1 MYLETVGDKIY
12 SSTTN
17 NSGAYSITNLPPSNY
32 IVRPSKSSET
42 QGITAYDA
50 SLVLQHTTGLISLTG
65 SPAVAADVD
74 SSGSIN
80 AMDAYYLL
88 QKAVGLIS
96 LPFNGTGTVWKF
108 SPSSKTYSNLSSH
121 QASQDYV
128 GILVGD
134 VSGNWTSQE
143 AQAGAP
149 SNFKVTEGSPA
160 SDRSLTASI
169 VVNPKSQNLHSLD
182 VTLAYD
188 VSKGTPVSITPIG
201 NAANWTLA
209 SNLNIPG
216 VIGLSMASASPMA
229 TEGNMVSV
237 KFNLLNSH
245 QEVSLKVQ
253 GVLLNG
259 SASGNFTMDDVIAVM
274 KFVNGEANA
283 TQADLVKYDVGPMV
297 SGNSS
302 GDGKIDIVDLV
313 IILRSA
319 LGLGL

>member
-1 MYLETVGDKIY
+1 
-12 SSTTN
+12 
-17 NSGAYSITNLPPSNY
+17 
-32 IVRPSKSSET
+32 
-42 QGITAYDA
+42 
-50 SLVLQHTTGLISLTG
+50 
-65 SPAVAADVD
+65 
-74 SSGSIN
+74 
-80 AMDAYYLL
+80 MDAYYLL
-88 QKAVGLIS
+88 QKAAGLIS

-108 SPSSKTYSNLSSH
+108 SPSSKAYSNLSSH
-121 QASQDYV
+121 QTAQDYV

-134 VSGNWTSQE
+134 VSGNWTAQE

-149 SNFKVTEGSPA
+149 SNFKVTEGPPA

-169 VVNPKSQNLHSLD
+169 AVNPRSQNLYSMD
-182 VTLAYD
+182 VTLIYD
-188 VSKGTPVSITPIG
+188 ASKGTPISITPIG
-201 NAANWTLA
+201 NAVNWTLA
-209 SNLNIPG
+209 SNLNTPG
-216 VIGLSMASASPMA
+216 MISLAMASATPMA

-245 QEVSLKVQ
+245 QEVSLKAQ

-259 SASGNFTMDDVIAVM
+259 SASGNFTMEDVTSVM
-274 KFVNGEANA
+274 RFINGEASP
-283 TQADLVKYDVGPMV
+283 TQADLAKYDVGPMV

>member
-1 MYLETVGDKIY
+1 
-12 SSTTN
+12 
-17 NSGAYSITNLPPSNY
+17 
-32 IVRPSKSSET
+32 
-42 QGITAYDA
+42 
-50 SLVLQHTTGLISLTG
+50 
-65 SPAVAADVD
+65 
-74 SSGSIN
+74 
-80 AMDAYYLL
+80 
-88 QKAVGLIS
+88 
-96 LPFNGTGTVWKF
+96 
-108 SPSSKTYSNLSSH
+108 
-121 QASQDYV
+121 
-128 GILVGD
+128 
-134 VSGNWTSQE
+134 
-143 AQAGAP
+143 
-149 SNFKVTEGSPA
+149 
-160 SDRSLTASI
+160 
-169 VVNPKSQNLHSLD
+169 
-182 VTLAYD
+182 
-188 VSKGTPVSITPIG
+188 
-201 NAANWTLA
+201 
-209 SNLNIPG
+209 
-216 VIGLSMASASPMA
+216 MASASPMA